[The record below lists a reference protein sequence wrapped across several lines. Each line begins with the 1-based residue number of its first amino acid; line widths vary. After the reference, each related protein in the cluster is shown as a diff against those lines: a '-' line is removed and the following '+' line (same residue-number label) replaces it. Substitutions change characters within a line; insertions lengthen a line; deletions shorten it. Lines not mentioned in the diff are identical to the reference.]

1 MKTEEYLWIF
11 ASLVLVIIW
20 IYLKDFIRTDGAT
33 DIYPPIIAF
42 AGVWLIYK
50 FIDNKIYK
58 NIKGVFK
65 SLIFHL
71 HSCRALSW
79 SVIPLQNTKMPTL
92 WG

>member
-33 DIYPPIIAF
+33 DIYPPTIAF

-58 NIKGVFK
+58 NIKRGF
-65 SLIFHL
+65 
-71 HSCRALSW
+71 
-79 SVIPLQNTKMPTL
+79 
-92 WG
+92 